1 MRTPRRERRRAPRSH
16 MNAAMREP
24 RALRFLEATIE
35 LIGRGIAWLVFGMA
49 AATGIVVGLRY
60 GLEVSAIPLQEAIG
74 YMQALV
80 ILPGLAYALRHD
92 AHVRVDV
99 AYSRM
104 TLRGRRRVDLVG
116 HVALLAP
123 TCLTVFFSSLG
134 YVGTSW
140 RVLEGS
146 PEVGGIPAVFALKTL
161 IPVAAALLFA
171 QGVVLWFRAWRT
183 APAELDGG

>member
-1 MRTPRRERRRAPRSH
+1 
-16 MNAAMREP
+16 MREP
-24 RALRFLEATIE
+24 RTLRLLEAAIE
-35 LIGRGIAWLVFGMA
+35 LIGRGISWLVFGMA
-49 AATGIVVGLRY
+49 AATGIVVALRY
-60 GLEVSAIPLQEAIG
+60 GLELSAIPLQESIG

-104 TLRGRRRVDLVG
+104 TPRAQRRVDLIG
-116 HVALLAP
+116 HATLLAP
-123 TCLTVFFSSLG
+123 MCLTVFVSSLG
-134 YVGTSW
+134 YVGQSW

-146 PEVGGIPAVFALKTL
+146 PEVGGIPAVFVLKTL

-171 QGVVLWFRAWRT
+171 QGAMLSVRAWRDE
-183 APAELDGG
+183 PAERDAA